1 MPSNRPLRVL
11 FATDSDEAVAAVLE
25 ALRAGDYAPTPRS
38 VASETALRDALS
50 EADWDLVISAH
61 RTLALSY
68 ATVLRGLDA
77 AGLDTPLII
86 VGGSIGEEPAVE
98 AIKAGAHD
106 YVRTDRMQRLVPAVE
121 RELRA
126 REIRRAKRSAEQLLR
141 YQANHDDLTGLL
153 NRRAF
158 MERLHDSLLSARRS
172 TRASALC
179 FMDLDRFKV
188 VNDTCG
194 HRGGDELLRQL
205 ADLLRQQVRE
215 TDALARLGGD
225 EFALLLRDC
234 DTRGAEQVARSLQ
247 DRLARFR
254 FHWLDQSFELGM
266 SIGIV
271 GVTDSGVSA
280 TELLSAADVACYAAK
295 NLGGERVRVYQPE
308 DAEAGYRRGELHSL
322 PALHAAIERDAFLLV
337 AQPLVGLH
345 NGSVTLLGHEVLLRM
360 RTRDG
365 AVVEPAA
372 FLPVAERN
380 GLMTFIDRWV
390 IETVIR
396 RLGEW
401 LRAGLVSETEL
412 VFINLSAATLEEPG
426 THAFVAGRLSQHEV
440 PGHMLCFETSETS
453 AVVNLSAATGLAHRV
468 KSLGCRFALDNF
480 GSGLSS
486 FSYLK
491 GLPLDFLKIDG
502 RFVRDML
509 VDPMD
514 RAVVESIHRIGR
526 VIGLRTVAEF
536 VETPEHLA
544 AIRSV
549 GIDAAQ
555 GFAIGSGDRFDAPPA
570 PRPTSALPLH

>member
-1 MPSNRPLRVL
+1 MPSNRTLRIL
-11 FATDSDEAVAAVLE
+11 FATDSDETVASVLQT
-25 ALRAGDYAPTPRS
+25 LRAGGYTPVPRP
-38 VASETALRDALS
+38 AGSESEVRDALA
-50 EADWDLVISAH
+50 ETDWDLVVSAH
-61 RTLALSY
+61 RTPALSY
-68 ATVLRGLDA
+68 AMVLRGLDA

-86 VGGSIGEEPAVE
+86 VADSIGEESAVE

-106 YVRTDRMQRLVPAVE
+106 YVRTDRLQRLVPAVE

-158 MERLHDSLLSARRS
+158 QERLQDALLGARR
-172 TRASALC
+172 TRRTSALC

-234 DTRGAEQVARSLQ
+234 DTTAAEQVARGLHY
-247 DRLARFR
+247 RLARFR
-254 FHWLDQSFELGM
+254 FHWLDQSFDLGM

-271 GVTDSGVSA
+271 GVTDSGA
-280 TELLSAADVACYAAK
+280 SAAGLLGAADLACYAAK
-295 NLGGERVRVYQPE
+295 GLGGERIRVYQPE

-322 PALHAAIERDAFLLV
+322 PALHAAIEREAFALV

-345 NGSVTLLGHEVLLRM
+345 DGSVTVLGREVLLRM
-360 RTRDG
+360 RTREG
-365 AVVEPAA
+365 VVVEPAA
-372 FLPVAERN
+372 FLPMAERN
-380 GLMTFIDRWV
+380 GLMGFIDRWV

-401 LRAGLVSETEL
+401 LRAGLASEAEL
-412 VFINLSAATLEEPG
+412 LFINLSAATLEDPE
-426 THAFVAGRLSQHEV
+426 THAFVGGLLTQHGV
-440 PGHMLCFETSETS
+440 PGHMLCFETTETS
-453 AVVNLSAATGLAHRV
+453 AVVNLSAATGLAQRM
-468 KSLGCRFALDNF
+468 KALGCRFALDNF

-491 GLPLDFLKIDG
+491 GLPLDFVKIDG

-514 RAVVESIHRIGR
+514 RAVVESVQRIGH

-536 VETPEHLA
+536 VETPAHLA
-544 AIRSV
+544 AIRSL
-549 GIDAAQ
+549 GFDAAQ
-555 GFAIGSGDRFDAPPA
+555 GFAIGAEHRFDAPLA
-570 PRPTSALPLH
+570 TRTASALPLH